1 MVAMTAMPDL
11 AALFS
16 FSVPPLEL
24 VLRGS
29 AVYLFLF
36 VVFRFVLRRDVG
48 SLGVADILLLVL
60 IADAAQNGMAGDY
73 RTIADGFVLLATLV
87 GWNWLMDWGAWRY
100 NTVRRWVEPP
110 ARVLVR
116 RGRLVAANL
125 RREQVT
131 VPELMA
137 NLREH
142 GVEKLAEVKMARL
155 ETDGV
160 LSVIRQPPGEPGG
173 SAPRRRRFF

>member
-1 MVAMTAMPDL
+1 MPPLPDL
-11 AALFS
+11 AALLS
-16 FSVPPLEL
+16 FSVHPLEL

-29 AVYLFLF
+29 AIYLFLF
-36 VVFRFVLRRDVG
+36 VLFRFVLRRDVG

-73 RTIADGFVLLATLV
+73 RTVADGCVLIGTLV
-87 GWNWLMDWGAWRY
+87 AWNWAMDWGAFRFSA
-100 NTVRRWVEPP
+100 VRRLVEPP

-142 GVEKLAEVKMARL
+142 GIAKLAEVKMARL
-155 ETDGV
+155 EPDGM
-160 LSVIRQPPGEPGG
+160 LSVIRQDAAE
-173 SAPRRRRFF
+173 AEHQHHRRTF

>member
-1 MVAMTAMPDL
+1 MPDL
-11 AALFS
+11 PDFASLLS
-16 FSVPPLEL
+16 LQLHPLEL

-29 AVYLFLF
+29 AIYWFLFLL
-36 VVFRFVLRRDVG
+36 FRFVLRRDVG

-60 IADAAQNGMAGDY
+60 IADAAQNGMAGEY
-73 RTIADGFVLLATLV
+73 RSIADAFVLIGTLV
-87 GWNWLMDWGAWRY
+87 AWNYAMDWGAFRF
-100 NTVRRWVEPP
+100 NAVRRLVEPP

-142 GVEKLAEVKMARL
+142 GIEKLAEVKMARL
-155 ETDGV
+155 EPDGV
-160 LSVIRQPPGEPGG
+160 LSVIRQPGGGEEVDEPQ
-173 SAPRRRRFF
+173 RRQPL